1 MFEVVAQGEG
11 PLFMSPDTDKA
22 RNFFRHKER
31 ALVNKVMPVKE
42 AVDLFIRDDISELI
56 TMD

>member
-11 PLFMSPDTDKA
+11 PLFMGPDADKA

-31 ALVNKVMPVKE
+31 ALVNKVMSVK
-42 AVDLFIRDDISELI
+42 RRSISSSVMI
-56 TMD
+56 SPN